1 MGENAYF
8 KKRGF
13 TPLVTT
19 PKYGI
24 NCIRRE
30 SGESRP
36 TCVPHAHFHQV
47 ESVGRPGAQG
57 RHSLVIVISESLVNI
72 SMQLHWSPSQTRYLM
87 FSEMF
92 SERPVL
98 QWSPS
103 KPPISNPGRS
113 ELQNSGRRQNK
124 QIKGREVKALVN
136 QLRLAHL
143 HSHSPP
149 PCLFCMTS
157 RSSFAPSFHHPSPPL
172 LLLIYTIIL
181 QQEATRG
188 ANRGKAS
195 ARNQQS
201 VPSRIC
207 HTTSL

>member
-19 PKYGI
+19 PKHGI

-57 RHSLVIVISESLVNI
+57 RHSLVIVISEWLVNI

-92 SERPVL
+92 SERPVRQCQFFKIL
-98 QWSPS
+98 FHFVFRAGSDS
-103 KPPISNPGRS
+103 VEAGR
-113 ELQNSGRRQNK
+113 QQ
-124 QIKGREVKALVN
+124 
-136 QLRLAHL
+136 L
-143 HSHSPP
+143 HSAH
-149 PCLFCMTS
+149 
-157 RSSFAPSFHHPSPPL
+157 
-172 LLLIYTIIL
+172 IL
-181 QQEATRG
+181 
-188 ANRGKAS
+188 K
-195 ARNQQS
+195 
-201 VPSRIC
+201 
-207 HTTSL
+207 SLRYGDFMQ